1 VHGGCSELRRLSSRC
16 QWLSLIKPDTNAVE
30 RAELSA
36 GMKKCPFC
44 AELVKKEAVVCKHCK
59 RDLPPQDTQPTLPS
73 VKAKYDHLVCHH
85 TLPWLISISLDN
97 FAYAQGQYNKDG
109 RAHIVLTERKIQRCG
124 QSAILARR
132 VRISQ
137 EERSMRWTCKA
148 CRYVKHFTKAVPLEA
163 AGKCPRCKSTEF
175 KPIL

>member
-1 VHGGCSELRRLSSRC
+1 MPVLSHRC
-16 QWLSLIKPDTNAVE
+16 GREFRDVSKLSYADCPDLGVINLTQILLTNY
-30 RAELSA
+30 
-36 GMKKCPFC
+36 
-44 AELVKKEAVVCKHCK
+44 EANV
-59 RDLPPQDTQPTLPS
+59 P
-73 VKAKYDHLVCHH
+73 KAKYDHLVCHH